1 VTQPEVW
8 EPRTDVRRVLAVFA
22 HPDDIDFGAGGTIA
36 RWVDEGIEVAYLLV
50 TRGDAGGYDDTPRE
64 EMPRVREAEQR
75 AAAAALGVERVDF
88 LDGYPDGAV
97 YVTHPLRR
105 DISRAI
111 RRFRPDRV
119 LTNAPWRNWQR
130 LGGPNHPDHQAVGEA
145 TSYAVYPD
153 ARNAF
158 AHPELLR
165 DEGLEP
171 WEVKEVWYSAGPT
184 GHHHVD
190 ITATFDRK
198 LAALRCHVS
207 QLPDPEPLLAGVR
220 ARLGR
225 LAEAAGYPPGTL
237 VESFTIARDS

>member
-50 TRGDAGGYDDTPRE
+50 TRGDAGGYDDTPRA
-64 EMPRVREAEQR
+64 EMPRIREAEQR
-75 AAAAALGVERVDF
+75 AAAAALGVGRVDF

-171 WEVKEVWYSAGPT
+171 WEVKEVWYSAGMT

-198 LAALRCHVS
+198 LAALRCHTS

-237 VESFTIARDS
+237 VESFTIARDN